1 MGIEEFVSAMKC
13 IILKWISYVLQ
24 YALYITFE
32 WPFDFTQVRAFNLL
46 HKLFDDC
53 LILSQFL
60 MFFWF
65 LFP

>member
-1 MGIEEFVSAMKC
+1 MN
-13 IILKWISYVLQ
+13 YVLQ

-46 HKLFDDC
+46 ETCFDDSF
-53 LILSQFL
+53 ILSQFL
-60 MFFWF
+60 MFFCF